1 MWLPGCHDQPVG
13 PAIVIALG
21 VSIVALVGAVV
32 AMVALRM
39 RGRSVPT
46 WLIRCSVTL
55 LGLQSGL
62 AGIVFIRQPVMLVS
76 ITLQT
81 AVLLWFLWRS
91 GRRATSGLLL
101 LTTGLL
107 GFLWWGYFLVQDLVT
122 AADLYE
128 PVLWAWWA
136 PSALAAAAGV
146 VLLTLGDKP
155 ADRPMMPKPEGMARD
170 PMVIA
175 NAIAREASFGP
186 IPLAGLLADGTGLL
200 VVAVGI
206 SLWGGLAPW
215 PVAWIV
221 GTVVYAAIA
230 TELFYFATAP
240 RLRRA
245 WEGMSLVGRPEM
257 DRWQAETGTPVP
269 TSAAAMQ
276 RWLAEVPDRPETRW
290 ARAELQAT
298 VGDLEGAR
306 RSAAGMPLAS
316 DADRFE
322 QQSLLGWFDWLA
334 GGEQDL
340 DALDA
345 AAATVGAPASPE
357 RTIAT
362 GRAALARARD
372 LAARGED
379 WKGPLVEYASAHEG
393 RGFLRADLRRARIR
407 AEVPLGLVMVGG
419 VVLMSNLVR

>member
-1 MWLPGCHDQPVG
+1 MWLPGCHDRAVG
-13 PAIVIALG
+13 FAIVIGLG
-21 VSIVALVGAVV
+21 ISIVALVAAVI
-32 AMVALRM
+32 AMVSLRM
-39 RGRSVPT
+39 RGRGVPT
-46 WLIRCSVTL
+46 WLIRGSVTI

-81 AVLLWFLWRS
+81 AVLLWFLWRA

-146 VLLTLGDKP
+146 ALLTLGDSP
-155 ADRPMMPKPEGMARD
+155 TDRPLMPKPEGMARD

-186 IPLAGLLADGTGLL
+186 IPLAGLLADGAGLIT
-200 VVAVGI
+200 VAAGI
-206 SLWGGLAPW
+206 ALWGGLAPW
-215 PVAWIV
+215 PVTWIV
-221 GTVVYAAIA
+221 GTAVYAIIA
-230 TELFYFATAP
+230 TELFYFAIAP
-240 RLRRA
+240 RLRQA

-257 DRWQAETGTPVP
+257 DRWRAETGTPVP
-269 TSAAAMQ
+269 TTAAAMR
-276 RWLAEVPDRPETRW
+276 RWLADVPDRAETRW

-298 VGDLEGAR
+298 LGDLDAAR
-306 RSAAGMPLAS
+306 RTATEMPLPG

-322 QQSLLGWFDWLA
+322 QRSLLNWFDWLA

-340 DALDA
+340 DTLDA
-345 AAATVGAPASPE
+345 EAASVGDPASPE
-357 RTIAT
+357 RRIAT

-372 LAARGED
+372 LATSGGD
-379 WKGPLVEYASAHEG
+379 WKQPLIDYSSAHAG
-393 RGFLRADLRRARIR
+393 IGFLRADLRRARIR
-407 AEVPLGLVMVGG
+407 AEVMVGLILVG
-419 VVLMSNLVR
+419 VVVLMSNLVR